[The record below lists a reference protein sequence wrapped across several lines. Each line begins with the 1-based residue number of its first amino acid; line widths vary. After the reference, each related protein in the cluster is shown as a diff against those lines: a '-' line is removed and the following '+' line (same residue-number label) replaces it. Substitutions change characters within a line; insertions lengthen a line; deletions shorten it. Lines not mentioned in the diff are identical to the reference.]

1 VTIHTLTAAVPEV
14 GQQVRVRD
22 RHWVVADVVGSLQP
36 SDLLSTRPGRPEHL
50 LSLVSV
56 EDDALGEELRVVWEL
71 EPGAEIIPRLEL
83 PEPDPERFDE
93 PGRLDAFLDAVRWGA
108 VTNASA
114 TVLQAPFRAG
124 IQIEDY
130 QLDPL
135 VRGLSMP
142 RVNLLIADDVGLGKT
157 VEAGLVVQE
166 LLLRHRARTVLVV
179 CPASLCIH
187 WRDQLAEKFGLEFR
201 IVDATLLAR
210 LRRERGPFASPWT
223 HFPRLIVSIDWLK
236 RDRPLRLLRETWQ
249 GRPPYP
255 RPFDLLIVDEVHHA
269 APAGRPGGYATPS
282 ARTRLIREIA
292 PRFEHRLFLSAT
304 PHNGYWE
311 SFTALLELLDDQR
324 FARWVRPDP
333 EQLGQVMVRRLKSEI
348 RDWDRLRP
356 RFQER
361 KVDVLPVVYPQP
373 ERDLHADLAAYG
385 RSRGGR
391 AAALGESGRTA
402 AEFVLLLLKKRL
414 FSSPAAFART
424 LATHRE
430 TLAGGRRPA
439 LAPTAS
445 VLRQAIDAAEEDFAD
460 EDAQQ
465 AATEDALVTAA
476 GFAETLTAE
485 ERRLLDRMASWAEQA
500 AAKGDAKL
508 AELIRFLESVILAPG
523 PDGRPAWTDER
534 VIVFTEYRDTQ
545 RWLHEQLASR
555 LDGEPVC
562 TSMAG
567 LQASVAL
574 APGEPGGVIYG
585 RRRATQPGNALPLG
599 PLVEGLAARKAP
611 DHPSIAT
618 FMDRKAAMVQER
630 VRQVPG
636 GTDALDPL
644 PRRRDDPR

>member
-1 VTIHTLTAAVPEV
+1 
-14 GQQVRVRD
+14 
-22 RHWVVADVVGSLQP
+22 
-36 SDLLSTRPGRPEHL
+36 
-50 LSLVSV
+50 
-56 EDDALGEELRVVWEL
+56 
-71 EPGAEIIPRLEL
+71 
-83 PEPDPERFDE
+83 
-93 PGRLDAFLDAVRWGA
+93 
-108 VTNASA
+108 
-114 TVLQAPFRAG
+114 
-124 IQIEDY
+124 
-130 QLDPL
+130 
-135 VRGLSMP
+135 
-142 RVNLLIADDVGLGKT
+142 
-157 VEAGLVVQE
+157 
-166 LLLRHRARTVLVV
+166 
-179 CPASLCIH
+179 
-187 WRDQLAEKFGLEFR
+187 
-201 IVDATLLAR
+201 
-210 LRRERGPFASPWT
+210 
-223 HFPRLIVSIDWLK
+223 
-236 RDRPLRLLRETWQ
+236 
-249 GRPPYP
+249 
-255 RPFDLLIVDEVHHA
+255 
-269 APAGRPGGYATPS
+269 
-282 ARTRLIREIA
+282 
-292 PRFEHRLFLSAT
+292 
-304 PHNGYWE
+304 
-311 SFTALLELLDDQR
+311 
-324 FARWVRPDP
+324 
-333 EQLGQVMVRRLKSEI
+333 MVRRLKSEI
-348 RDWDRLRP
+348 RDWDRLCP

-618 FMDRKAAMVQER
+618 FMRPKGRNGA
-630 VRQVPG
+630 
-636 GTDALDPL
+636 GTSTAGARWHRCARSPATP
-644 PRRRDDPR
+644 PR